1 MIFHSGAVV
10 RIGFLYGLFLLL
22 AVAVSAQETQ
32 TGKSP
37 DEMAETQQKAPEPQ
51 TGSSPSNAV
60 PVAKRHWT
68 VQLLKDF
75 AGDQKSLWTSPKHLS
90 LSDATWLVPA
100 GGITA
105 ALIVTDSDFSRHS
118 SHDPKTMS
126 HYNTISNA
134 GIAALAG
141 SAGAMFIFSYGNG
154 SARWR
159 ETGFLAGEAAVN
171 TLVLTEA
178 AKIAFRRDRP
188 IQGDG
193 TGKFFQSGGAS
204 FPSEHTSVAFA
215 IAGVIAH
222 EYPGPLTQIL
232 AYGAAGL
239 IGFSRVR
246 ARQHFPSDVFVGGI
260 MGDLI
265 AQNIYSRHFDP
276 ELGGSNWQSTSQYF
290 REHWTVSPKTQGSP
304 YVPLNSWVYP
314 AIERLAAMGLVNT
327 QFLNVRPWT
336 RLECTNLAQEAET
349 SLNDSGSNNE
359 ANKIVSDLRTEFA
372 TELGMFEKGTTESTA
387 RIESLYTRVTD
398 ISGPPLNDS
407 YHFGQTIV
415 NDEGRPYQEGLN
427 NDTGFS
433 AYATTG
439 RLALYVSGE
448 YQHAPSAPGFS
459 QSVQNFFAS
468 IDQTPVQPATPI
480 STTDQFRLLDT
491 YVAVNMA
498 GWDFTF
504 GRQSL
509 WWGPGDS
516 TSLIF
521 SDNAVPIYMARASRI
536 TPFKLPWIF
545 GKLGPMKI
553 DLFYGQLAGNEFPPR
568 PLIHGEKITF
578 KPTPNV
584 ELGFS
589 RTAEFGGEGRA
600 LTPAAIANSYF
611 SFVSSGQGYASN
623 NNPGKR
629 TGGFDFS
636 YRLPGKWLT
645 LYCEAI
651 SSDDPNPIDAP
662 RRAATWSGVY
672 MPRFPFIPKLDLRL
686 EAGYTDTVTSRSEGG
701 KFYYWELFYYHNL
714 YTNYGNLIGS
724 WIGREGVGY
733 QASSTY
739 HFSARDSLQFAFR
752 RGQVDPDFVPGGV
765 SQSDG
770 SVKLNWWVRHDL
782 SAAVSVQYERW
793 AAPFLAP
800 GAQTNWTTSA
810 EIAFWPR
817 TWTK

>member
-10 RIGFLYGLFLLL
+10 RLGLLYGLFLLL
-22 AVAVSAQETQ
+22 AAAVSGQEAQ

-37 DEMAETQQKAPEPQ
+37 DDMAERQQKAPEPQ
-51 TGSSPSNAV
+51 AESNTTNAV
-60 PVAKRHWT
+60 PVAKRHWP

-75 AGDQKSLWTSPKHLS
+75 AGDQKSLWASPKHLS
-90 LSDATWLVPA
+90 LSDATWLVPV

-105 ALIVTDSDFSRHS
+105 GLIVTDSDFSRHS
-118 SHDPKTMS
+118 SHDAHTMS

-159 ETGFLAGEAAVN
+159 ETGFLAGEAALN

-178 AKIAFRRDRP
+178 AKYAFRRDRP
-188 IQGDG
+188 IEGDG
-193 TGKFFQSGGAS
+193 TGKFFQSGGTS
-204 FPSEHTSVAFA
+204 FPSEHASVAFA

-246 ARQHFPSDVFVGGI
+246 ARQHFPSDVFVGSI
-260 MGDLI
+260 MGNLI

-276 ELGGSNWQSTSQYF
+276 ELGGSNWQSTSQFF

-349 SLNDSGSNNE
+349 KLNDSVPNNE

-433 AYATTG
+433 AYATAG

-480 STTDQFRLLDT
+480 ATTDQFRLLDT

-536 TPFKLPWIF
+536 TPFQLPWIF
-545 GKLGPMKI
+545 GKLGPMKV

-645 LYCEAI
+645 LYSEAI

-686 EAGYTDTVTSRSEGG
+686 EAGYTDTVTSRSVGG

-733 QASSTY
+733 AASSTY

-800 GAQTNWTTSA
+800 VAQTNWTSSV
-810 EIAFWPR
+810 EIAYWPR
-817 TWTK
+817 TWSK

>member
-1 MIFHSGAVV
+1 M
-10 RIGFLYGLFLLL
+10 
-22 AVAVSAQETQ
+22 
-32 TGKSP
+32 
-37 DEMAETQQKAPEPQ
+37 
-51 TGSSPSNAV
+51 
-60 PVAKRHWT
+60 
-68 VQLLKDF
+68 
-75 AGDQKSLWTSPKHLS
+75 
-90 LSDATWLVPA
+90 
-100 GGITA
+100 
-105 ALIVTDSDFSRHS
+105 
-118 SHDPKTMS
+118 
-126 HYNTISNA
+126 
-134 GIAALAG
+134 
-141 SAGAMFIFSYGNG
+141 
-154 SARWR
+154 
-159 ETGFLAGEAAVN
+159 
-171 TLVLTEA
+171 
-178 AKIAFRRDRP
+178 
-188 IQGDG
+188 
-193 TGKFFQSGGAS
+193 
-204 FPSEHTSVAFA
+204 PSEHTSVAFA

-265 AQNIYSRHFDP
+265 AQNVYSRHFDP
-276 ELGGSNWQSTSQYF
+276 ELGGSEWQSTSQFF
-290 REHWTVSPKTQGSP
+290 REHWTVSPKTQGTP

-314 AIERLAAMGLVNT
+314 AIERLAGMGLVNT

-349 SLNDSGSNNE
+349 NLNDSVPNNE

-387 RIESLYTRVTD
+387 RIESVYTRMTD
-398 ISGPPLNDS
+398 ISGAPLNDS

-433 AYATTG
+433 AYATAG
-439 RLALYVSGE
+439 RFALYVSGE
-448 YQHAPSAPGFS
+448 YQHAPSAPGFT

-468 IDQTPVQPATPI
+468 IDETPVQPARPI
-480 STTDQFRLLDT
+480 ATTDQFRLLDT

-536 TPFKLPWIF
+536 TPFLLPWIF
-545 GKLGPMKI
+545 RRLGPMKL
-553 DLFYGQLAGNEFPPR
+553 DLFYGQLAGNQFPPR

-578 KPTPNV
+578 KPTPNL
-584 ELGFS
+584 EFGFS
-589 RTAEFGGEGRA
+589 RTSEFGGEGRA
-600 LTPAAIANSYF
+600 LTPAAIVNSYF
-611 SFVSSGQGYASN
+611 SYQSSGQGYASN

-645 LYCEAI
+645 LYSEAI